1 MTTADE
7 VNVGSVHLDDPS
19 EYRPEYKDKNEYRI
33 FDIHTSPERVI
44 NTYRAMHSTQTLDY
58 VKKKNEY
65 WCQFNHGEMS
75 IMEALSKLNSFVDE
89 SDPDVDVPNSV
100 HAYQTA
106 EGIRKKHPDNEW
118 LQVTGLIHDIGKVMA
133 LWGEPQFST
142 VGDTFP
148 VGCRPDKSIVFDAEL
163 FKENPDLQNDKL
175 NTKLGIYEENCG
187 LSNVCM
193 SWGHDEY
200 LYRVLTAPVNK
211 CYLPEEALYCI
222 RFHSFYPWHTSGA
235 YMYLCNNKDLEM
247 MKWVN
252 EFNKFDLYSKCP
264 DIPPLQELVP
274 YYTKLVEKYIPGKLK
289 W

>member
-7 VNVGSVHLDDPS
+7 VKPGSVHLDDPS
-19 EYRPEYKDKNEYRI
+19 EYRPEYKDKDEYRI
-33 FDIHTSPERVI
+33 FDIHMSPERVI

-75 IMEALSKLNSFVDE
+75 IMEALNKLNSFVDE

-200 LYRVLTAPVNK
+200 LYRVLTAPINK

-264 DIPPLQELVP
+264 DIPPLEELVP

>member
-1 MTTADE
+1 
-7 VNVGSVHLDDPS
+7 
-19 EYRPEYKDKNEYRI
+19 
-33 FDIHTSPERVI
+33 
-44 NTYRAMHSTQTLDY
+44 MHSTQTLDY

-200 LYRVLTAPVNK
+200 LYRVLTAPINK

-264 DIPPLQELVP
+264 DIPPLEELVP